1 MKSNIG
7 DLPYFYAPDISSSL
21 TLPQDE
27 AKHAFRVLRLEV
39 GENVLITDGLGNLY
53 SAKISNNSLK
63 GQNVTD
69 LVLVETT
76 PPMCPKL
83 EVAIAPTKNIDRI
96 EWSLEKL
103 TEIGITRFS
112 LVVTEHTI
120 RRCVNMERLE
130 RIMVAAMKQSEKLRT
145 VELNLFPS
153 LKDYLSQITYEGRY
167 IGYCADTFEKRELKE
182 TFVSGVDSSFL
193 VGPEGDF
200 TNEEVKLALSYGF
213 KTVSLGSER
222 LRTETAGIYVGI
234 LHHILN

>member
-63 GQNVTD
+63 GQNITD

-96 EWSLEKL
+96 ELALEKL

-112 LVVTEHTI
+112 LVFTEHTI
-120 RRCVNMERLE
+120 RRRVNMERLE
-130 RIMVAAMKQSEKLRT
+130 RITVAAMKQSEKIRT
-145 VELNLFPS
+145 VELNLFPT
-153 LKDYLSQITYEGRY
+153 LKDYLSQLTYEGRY
-167 IGYCADTFEKRELKE
+167 IGYCADTFE
-182 TFVSGVDSSFL
+182 
-193 VGPEGDF
+193 
-200 TNEEVKLALSYGF
+200 NC
-213 KTVSLGSER
+213 
-222 LRTETAGIYVGI
+222 
-234 LHHILN
+234 